1 MEVYRVGGSVRD
13 ELLGLPA
20 DERDWVVVG
29 ATRDDML
36 ARGFKPVGKHFPVFI
51 HPESGEEYALART
64 ERKTGRGYH
73 GFSFHAEPGV
83 TLEQDLSRRDL
94 TVNAMARGGDGQ
106 LVDPCGGR
114 SDLEARTLRHISPA
128 FAEDP
133 VRILRAARFAAKL
146 HAAGFTIAAETMT
159 LMQAMVQSGEAD
171 HLVAERVWQETEK
184 ALATAHPSVFFDVM
198 KRSGAL
204 ARVLPE
210 METAAN
216 DADAMRA
223 LDEAAAAR
231 HPPEILLALLACF
244 APPLTQQ
251 PPASRQSSPVS
262 QQPSASQQSPP
273 MSPPPA
279 SQSSASLQSPLVPL
293 CERLKLPNR
302 FRWLV
307 SATGRF
313 LEPLDRADALS
324 HEELLN
330 LLEGADAIRKGERFE
345 MLLTVCSLAHGA
357 PPAGAA
363 RIRRALRAL
372 AAIDFG
378 AALAAHDDGDVK
390 QRVRELKLDA
400 LRAI

>member
-13 ELLGLPA
+13 ELLGLPVR
-20 DERDWVVVG
+20 ERDWVVVG
-29 ATRDDML
+29 TTRDDML
-36 ARGFKPVGKHFPVFI
+36 ARGFKPVGRHFPVFI

-64 ERKTGRGYH
+64 ERKTGHGYH
-73 GFSFHAEPGV
+73 GFAFDAEPGV

-94 TVNAMARGGDGQ
+94 TVNAMARGADGQ
-106 LVDPCGGR
+106 LVDPHGGR
-114 SDLEARTLRHISPA
+114 GDIKARTLRHVSPA

-146 HAAGFTIAAETMT
+146 HDAGFTVADATMT

-184 ALATAHPSVFFDVM
+184 ALATGHPSVFFDVM
-198 KRSGAL
+198 KRTGAL

-210 METAAN
+210 MEAAAN
-216 DADAMRA
+216 DTDAMRA

-244 APPLTQQ
+244 ALPSVSQQSSLQQ
-251 PPASRQSSPVS
+251 PPPSQPPPSAL
-262 QQPSASQQSPP
+262 QQP
-273 MSPPPA
+273 
-279 SQSSASLQSPLVPL
+279 PLVSL

-302 FRWLV
+302 CRWLV

-313 LEPLDRADALS
+313 LEPLGRADALS
-324 HEELLN
+324 REELLD
-330 LLEGADAIRKGERFE
+330 LLEGADALRKGKRFE
-345 MLLTVCSLAHGA
+345 ALLTVCALARGA
-357 PPAGAA
+357 PPAGAG
-363 RIRRALRAL
+363 RVRRALRAL

-378 AALAAHDDGDVK
+378 AALAGNDDGAGNAGDVK

-400 LRAI
+400 LKVTGR

>member
-94 TVNAMARGGDGQ
+94 TVNAMARGGDGR

-146 HAAGFTIAAETMT
+146 HAAGFTIAAGTMT
-159 LMQAMVQSGEAD
+159 LMRAMVESGEAD

-244 APPLTQQ
+244 APPLVLQQ
-251 PPASRQSSPVS
+251 PLSSRQSPAS
-262 QQPSASQQSPP
+262 QQPTALQ
-273 MSPPPA
+273 
-279 SQSSASLQSPLVPL
+279 QSPLVPL

-363 RIRRALRAL
+363 RVRRALRAL

-390 QRVRELKLDA
+390 RRVRELKLDA

>member
-36 ARGFKPVGKHFPVFI
+36 ARGFKPVGRHFPVFI

-73 GFSFHAEPGV
+73 GFSFHAEGV

-94 TVNAMARGGDGQ
+94 TVNAMARGDDGQ

-114 SDLEARTLRHISPA
+114 DDLEARTLRHISPA

-146 HAAGFTIAAETMT
+146 HAAGFTIAAGTMT

-198 KRSGAL
+198 KRTGAL

-223 LDEAAAAR
+223 LDKAAAAR

-244 APPLTQQ
+244 APPAPQQ
-251 PPASRQSSPVS
+251 SPSASRQSSPVS
-262 QQPSASQQSPP
+262 QQPSASQQSPL
-273 MSPPPA
+273 A
-279 SQSSASLQSPLVPL
+279 PL
-293 CERLKLPNR
+293 CNRLKLPNR
-302 FRWLV
+302 YRWLV

-313 LEPLDRADALS
+313 LEPLGCADALS

-330 LLEGADAIRKGERFE
+330 LLEGADALRKGERFE
-345 MLLTVCSLAHGA
+345 ALLTVCSLAHGA
-357 PPAGAA
+357 PPAGAE

-378 AALAAHDDGDVK
+378 AALAAHDDGAGDVGDVK
-390 QRVRELKLDA
+390 RRVRELKLDA
-400 LRAI
+400 LKTV

>member
-13 ELLGLPA
+13 ELLGLPVG
-20 DERDWVVVG
+20 ERDWVVVG

-73 GFSFHAEPGV
+73 GFAFDAEPGV

-94 TVNAMARGGDGQ
+94 TVNAMARTDAGQ
-106 LVDPCGGR
+106 LVDPHGGR
-114 SDLEARTLRHISPA
+114 DDLEARMLRHVSPA

-146 HAAGFTIAAETMT
+146 HGAGFTVAAETMT
-159 LMQAMVQSGEAD
+159 LMREMVQSGEAD

-184 ALATAHPSVFFDVM
+184 ALATAHPSIFFAVM
-198 KRSGAL
+198 KHTGAL

-210 METAAN
+210 MEAAAS
-216 DADAMRA
+216 DADAMRE
-223 LDEAAAAR
+223 LDKAAAAR
-231 HPPEILLALLACF
+231 HPPEILLALLASF
-244 APPLTQQ
+244 APPAAQ
-251 PPASRQSSPVS
+251 PQPAAQSSSSVS
-262 QQPSASQQSPP
+262 QQMPSAQP
-273 MSPPPA
+273 
-279 SQSSASLQSPLVPL
+279 SPLAAL

-302 FRWLV
+302 CRWLV

-313 LEPLDRADALS
+313 LEPLGRADALP
-324 HEELLN
+324 HEELLD
-330 LLEGADAIRKGERFE
+330 LLEGADAIRNGERFE
-345 MLLTVCSLAHGA
+345 ALLTVCALARGA

-363 RIRRALRAL
+363 RVRRALRAL
-372 AAIDFG
+372 AEIDFG
-378 AALAAHDDGDVK
+378 AALAGCDGGDVK
-390 QRVRELKLDA
+390 QRVRELKLGA
-400 LRAI
+400 LKAV

>member
-36 ARGFKPVGKHFPVFI
+36 ARGFKPVGRHFPVFI

-64 ERKTGRGYH
+64 ERKTGHGYH
-73 GFSFHAEPGV
+73 GFSFQAEGV

-94 TVNAMARGGDGQ
+94 TVNAMARGDDGQ

-114 SDLEARTLRHISPA
+114 DDLEARTLRHISPA

-184 ALATAHPSVFFDVM
+184 ALATARPSVFFNVM
-198 KRSGAL
+198 KRTGAL

-210 METAAN
+210 MEAAAN
-216 DADAMRA
+216 NADAMRA
-223 LDEAAAAR
+223 LDKAAAAR

-244 APPLTQQ
+244 APL
-251 PPASRQSSPVS
+251 A
-262 QQPSASQQSPP
+262 A
-273 MSPPPA
+273 
-279 SQSSASLQSPLVPL
+279 L

-302 FRWLV
+302 YRWLV

-345 MLLTVCSLAHGA
+345 MLLKVCSLAHGA
-357 PPAGAA
+357 PPAGAE

-378 AALAAHDDGDVK
+378 AALAAHDGGAGDAGDVK
-390 QRVRELKLDA
+390 RRVRELKLDA
-400 LRAI
+400 LKAL